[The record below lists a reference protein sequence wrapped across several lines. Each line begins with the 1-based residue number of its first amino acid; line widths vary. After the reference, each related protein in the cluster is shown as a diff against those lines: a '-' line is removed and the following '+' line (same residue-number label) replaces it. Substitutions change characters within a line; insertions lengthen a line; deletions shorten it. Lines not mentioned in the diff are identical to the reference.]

1 MVYISEQANIS
12 FRRWHTKKSSRTQT
26 ICILQ
31 FGSLLF
37 MQSDSVSFTFII
49 NELLK
54 NDECVYNCLNM
65 KWNSVSW
72 RVYYS
77 FFCSP
82 VTLCWF
88 SCFFLSFSY
97 FIFLSFLYFYSL
109 LFFILICT
117 VVMCHLPLSLYNYY
131 FISLTS
137 SHKCNRQQ
145 IPTFDLCSDLWVT
158 LRT

>member
-1 MVYISEQANIS
+1 MVYISENKQIFLS
-12 FRRWHTKKSSRTQT
+12 DDGTQRSPREHK
-26 ICILQ
+26 Q
-31 FGSLLF
+31 FAYFSSLLF

-97 FIFLSFLYFYSL
+97 FICLSFLYLYSL
-109 LFFILICT
+109 LFLTLICT
-117 VVMCHLPLSLYNYY
+117 VTMYHLPLSLYHY